1 MEGRGRTVL
10 LVDDDPAVRHATA
23 MVLRD
28 EGYVVAEACHGGQAL
43 SWLRAHP
50 RDAGVV
56 LLDLMMPVMDGRDFL
71 EAKDAEPAIAGIPVV
86 LVTASSAQGERL
98 RHVVREVNQLRH
110 AFERIAEHGRR
121 CKTHRFHWLPCQHG
135 RSRTR

>member
-10 LVDDDPAVRHATA
+10 LVDDDPAVRDATA

-28 EGYVVAEACHGGQAL
+28 EGYIVAEACHGGQAL

-71 EAKDAEPAIAGIPVV
+71 EAKATEPAISGIPVV

-98 RHVVREVNQLRH
+98 LDQHRVLDLLSKPVSVPRLLR
-110 AFERIAEHGRR
+110 AIVASG
-121 CKTHRFHWLPCQHG
+121 TPL
-135 RSRTR
+135 